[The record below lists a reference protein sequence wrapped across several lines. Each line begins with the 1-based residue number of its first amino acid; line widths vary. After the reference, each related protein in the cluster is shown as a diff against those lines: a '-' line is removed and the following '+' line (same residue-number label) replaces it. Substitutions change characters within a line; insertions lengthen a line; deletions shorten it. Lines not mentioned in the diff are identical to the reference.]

1 MSVHVSPVRAYV
13 LVFLALMAG
22 TAITVWAAFLD
33 LGALNNVVM
42 LSIAVIKATLVVLYF
57 MHVRYSSRMATVT
70 VLSGVFFLVILFGL
84 LLTDYATRG
93 WLGVP
98 GK

>member
-1 MSVHVSPVRAYV
+1 MSAHVSPVRVYV
-13 LVFLALMAG
+13 LVFLALMLG

-33 LGALNNVVM
+33 LGALNNVLM
-42 LSIAVIKATLVVLYF
+42 LTIAVVKATLVVLYF
-57 MHVRYSSRMATVT
+57 MHLRYSPRMTTVT
-70 VLSGVFFLVILFGL
+70 VLSGVFFLLILFGL
-84 LLTDYATRG
+84 LLSDYATRG